1 MKRSLP
7 LFCFLALLCLPL
19 SVQADE
25 MFSFKVGY
33 QNLTPK
39 GQFAS
44 REGLQPNTVIDLEN
58 DFGIDEESDLVAEA
72 ALQIGSFRLSAG
84 YMPLKYSGSATLSRD
99 ITFNDK
105 PFLFGT
111 QATGSL
117 DVDLYDLG
125 LTWYLVNIDDMPVR
139 VQVGPELSIK
149 VFDGEASIVSQTTPA
164 LSEAV
169 SGTAPVPTL
178 GLRARVGLGDML
190 SLAAR
195 VGYVEY
201 NDNSFLD
208 ADGQVEFSPLPMFGI
223 FAGYRY
229 LDLEVDEGDLFV
241 DATFDGP
248 YGGLLVRF

>member
-7 LFCFLALLCLPL
+7 LFCFIALLCLPL

-25 MFSFKVGY
+25 MLSIKVGY
-33 QNLTPK
+33 QNLTPS

-44 REGLQPNTVIDLEN
+44 REGLVNTVIDLEN
-58 DFGIDEESDLVAEA
+58 DFGIDEEAELVAEA
-72 ALQIGSFRLSAG
+72 AVQLGAFRLSAG
-84 YMPLKYSGSATLSRD
+84 YMPLNYSGTSTLARS
-99 ITFNDK
+99 ITFNGRT
-105 PFLFGT
+105 FNAT
-111 QATGSL
+111 EQATGSL

-125 LTWYLVNIDDMPVR
+125 LTWYLLNIDDMPVR

-149 VFDGEASIVSQTTPA
+149 VFDGEASIVSQTTG

>member
-1 MKRSLP
+1 MLRKLP
-7 LFCFLALLCLPL
+7 LLCFALLLALPL
-19 SVQADE
+19 GAAADE
-25 MFSFKVGY
+25 MVSLKVGY
-33 QNLTPK
+33 QSLTPK

-44 REGLQPNTVIDLEN
+44 REGVVNTVIDLEN
-58 DFGIDEESDLVAEA
+58 DFGFDEEAELIAEA
-72 ALQIGSFRLSAG
+72 AVQFGDFRLSAG
-84 YMPLKYSGSATLSRD
+84 YMPLNYSGTSTLTRQ
-99 ITFNDK
+99 IVFNGQ
-105 PFLFGT
+105 PFNINE

-117 DVDLYDLG
+117 DVDLFDLG
-125 LTWYLVNIDDMPVR
+125 LTWYLINTDDLPVR
-139 VQVGPELSIK
+139 LQVGPELSVK
-149 VFDGEASIVSQTTPA
+149 VFDGDASIVSQTTG
-164 LSEAV
+164 LSESV

-190 SLAAR
+190 SLVGR

-208 ADGQVEFSPLPMFGI
+208 ADGQVEFSPIPMFGI
-223 FAGYRY
+223 YAGYRY

>member
-1 MKRSLP
+1 MLRKMPLLCFALLLALP
-7 LFCFLALLCLPL
+7 LGAA
-19 SVQADE
+19 ADE
-25 MFSFKVGY
+25 MVSLKVGY
-33 QNLTPK
+33 QSLTPK

-44 REGLQPNTVIDLEN
+44 REGVVNTLIDLEN
-58 DFGIDEESDLVAEA
+58 DFGFDEEAELIAEA
-72 ALQIGSFRLSAG
+72 AVQLGAFRLSAG
-84 YMPLKYSGSATLSRD
+84 YMPLKFSGTTSAQRT
-99 ITFNDK
+99 IEFGGQTFTASD
-105 PFLFGT
+105 
-111 QATGSL
+111 QAVGSL
-117 DVDLYDLG
+117 DVDLFDLG
-125 LTWYLVNIDDMPVR
+125 LTWYLINTDDLPVR
-139 VQVGPELSIK
+139 LQVGPELSIK
-149 VFDGEASIVSQTTPA
+149 VFDGDASVVSRTDPT
-164 LSEAV
+164 LNERV

-190 SLAAR
+190 SLVGR

>member
-1 MKRSLP
+1 MLRKLP
-7 LFCFLALLCLPL
+7 LFCFALLLALPL
-19 SVQADE
+19 GAAADE
-25 MFSFKVGY
+25 MVSLKVGY
-33 QNLTPK
+33 QSLTPK

-44 REGLQPNTVIDLEN
+44 REGVVNTVIDLEN
-58 DFGIDEESDLVAEA
+58 DFGFDEEAELIAEA
-72 ALQIGSFRLSAG
+72 AVQFGDFRLSAG
-84 YMPLKYSGSATLSRD
+84 YMPLNYSGTSTLTRP
-99 ITFNDK
+99 IVFNGQ
-105 PFLFGT
+105 PFNINE

-117 DVDLYDLG
+117 DVDLFDLG
-125 LTWYLVNIDDMPVR
+125 LTWYLINTDDLPVR
-139 VQVGPELSIK
+139 LQVGPELSVK
-149 VFDGEASIVSQTTPA
+149 VFDGDASIVSQTTG
-164 LSEAV
+164 LSESV

-190 SLAAR
+190 SLVGR

-208 ADGQVEFSPLPMFGI
+208 ADGQVEFSPIPMFGI
-223 FAGYRY
+223 YAGYRY

>member
-1 MKRSLP
+1 MLRKLP
-7 LFCFLALLCLPL
+7 LLCFALLLALPL
-19 SVQADE
+19 GAAADE
-25 MFSFKVGY
+25 MVSLKVGY
-33 QNLTPK
+33 QSLTPK

-44 REGLQPNTVIDLEN
+44 REGVVNTVIDLEN
-58 DFGIDEESDLVAEA
+58 DFGFDEEAELIAEA
-72 ALQIGSFRLSAG
+72 AVQFGDFRLSAG
-84 YMPLKYSGSATLSRD
+84 YMPLNYSGTSTLTRS
-99 ITFNDK
+99 IVFNGQ
-105 PFLFGT
+105 PFNINE

-117 DVDLYDLG
+117 DVDLFDLG
-125 LTWYLVNIDDMPVR
+125 LTWYLINTDDLPVR
-139 VQVGPELSIK
+139 LQVGPELSVK
-149 VFDGEASIVSQTTPA
+149 VFDGDASIVSQTTG
-164 LSEAV
+164 LSESV

-190 SLAAR
+190 SLVGR

-208 ADGQVEFSPLPMFGI
+208 ADGQVEFSPIPMFGI
-223 FAGYRY
+223 YAGYRY

>member
-1 MKRSLP
+1 MLRKLP
-7 LFCFLALLCLPL
+7 LLCFILLLGLPL
-19 SVQADE
+19 GASADE
-25 MFSFKVGY
+25 MVSLKVGY
-33 QNLTPK
+33 QSLTPK

-44 REGLQPNTVIDLEN
+44 REGVVNTVIDLEN
-58 DFGIDEESDLVAEA
+58 DFGFDEEAELIAEA
-72 ALQIGSFRLSAG
+72 VVQFGAFRLSAG
-84 YMPLKYSGSATLSRD
+84 YMPLNYSGTSTLTRQ
-99 ITFNDK
+99 IVFNGQS
-105 PFLFGT
+105 FNINE

-117 DVDLYDLG
+117 DVDLFDLG
-125 LTWYLVNIDDMPVR
+125 LTWYLINTDDLPVR
-139 VQVGPELSIK
+139 LQVGPELSIK
-149 VFDGEASIVSQTTPA
+149 VFDGDASIVSQTTG
-164 LSEAV
+164 LSESV

-190 SLAAR
+190 SLVGR
-195 VGYVEY
+195 VGYMEY

>member
-1 MKRSLP
+1 MLRKLP
-7 LFCFLALLCLPL
+7 LLCFVLLLALPL
-19 SVQADE
+19 GASADE
-25 MFSFKVGY
+25 MLSLKVGY
-33 QNLTPK
+33 QNLTPS

-44 REGLQPNTVIDLEN
+44 REGLVNTVIDLEN
-58 DFGIDEESDLVAEA
+58 DFGIEEEAELVAEA
-72 ALQIGSFRLSAG
+72 ALQLGAFRLSAG
-84 YMPLKYSGSATLSRD
+84 YMPLNYSGTSTLTRS
-99 ITFNDK
+99 ITFNGRT
-105 PFLFGT
+105 FNASE

-117 DVDLYDLG
+117 DVDLFDLG
-125 LTWYLVNIDDMPVR
+125 LTWYLINIDDLPVR
-139 VQVGPELSIK
+139 VQLGPELSVK
-149 VFDGEASIVSQTTPA
+149 VFDGDASIVSQTTG

-178 GLRARVGLGDML
+178 GLRARVGLADML
-190 SLAAR
+190 SLSGR

-208 ADGQVEFSPLPMFGI
+208 ADGQVEFSPIPMFGI

>member
-1 MKRSLP
+1 MRRKLP
-7 LFCFLALLCLPL
+7 LLCFVLLLALPL
-19 SVQADE
+19 GAGADE
-25 MFSFKVGY
+25 MLSLKVGY

-44 REGLQPNTVIDLEN
+44 REGLRPPTKIDLEN
-58 DFGIDEESDLVAEA
+58 DFGFDEEAELIAEA
-72 ALQIGSFRLSAG
+72 AVQLGAFRLSAG
-84 YMPLKYSGSATLSRD
+84 YMPLRFSGTSTLSQP
-99 ITFNDK
+99 ITFNDETF
-105 PFLFGT
+105 PLGT

-125 LTWYLVNIDDMPVR
+125 LTWYLINIDDLPVR
-139 VQVGPELSIK
+139 VQLGPELAVK
-149 VFDGEASIVSQTTPA
+149 VFDGEASIVSRTTG

-178 GLRARVGLGDML
+178 GLRARIGLGDML
-190 SLAAR
+190 SLVGR

>member
-7 LFCFLALLCLPL
+7 LLCFVALFCLPL
-19 SVQADE
+19 SAQADE
-25 MFSFKVGY
+25 LLSLKVGY
-33 QNLTPK
+33 QNLTPS

-44 REGLQPNTVIDLEN
+44 RDGLVNTVIDLEN
-58 DFGIDEESDLVAEA
+58 DFGMDEEAEVIAEA
-72 ALQIGSFRLSAG
+72 ALQLGDFRLSAG
-84 YMPLKYSGSATLSRD
+84 YMPLKFSGTSTLDRN
-99 ITFNDK
+99 ITFNGRT
-105 PFLFGT
+105 FT
-111 QATGSL
+111 ATEQATGSM

-125 LTWYLVNIDDMPVR
+125 LTWYLINTDDLPVR
-139 VQVGPELSIK
+139 LQIGPELSVK
-149 VFDGEASIVSQTTPA
+149 VFDGEASIVSQTTG

-169 SGTAPVPTL
+169 SGTAPLPTI
-178 GLRARVGLGDML
+178 GLRARVGLADML
-190 SLAAR
+190 AVVGR

-208 ADGQVEFSPLPMFGI
+208 ADAQVEFSPLPMFGI

>member
-1 MKRSLP
+1 MLRKLP
-7 LFCFLALLCLPL
+7 LFCFALLLALPL
-19 SVQADE
+19 GAAADE
-25 MFSFKVGY
+25 MVSLKVGY
-33 QNLTPK
+33 QSLTPK

-44 REGLQPNTVIDLEN
+44 REGVVNTVIDLEN
-58 DFGIDEESDLVAEA
+58 DFGFDEEAELIAEA
-72 ALQIGSFRLSAG
+72 AVQFGAFRLSAG
-84 YMPLKYSGSATLSRD
+84 YMPLNYSGTSTLTRS
-99 ITFNDK
+99 IVFNGQS
-105 PFLFGT
+105 FNINE

-117 DVDLYDLG
+117 DVDLFDLG
-125 LTWYLVNIDDMPVR
+125 LTWYLINTDDLPVR
-139 VQVGPELSIK
+139 LQVGPELSIK
-149 VFDGEASIVSQTTPA
+149 VFDGDASIVSQTTG
-164 LSEAV
+164 LSESV

-190 SLAAR
+190 SLVGR
-195 VGYVEY
+195 VGYMEY

>member
-1 MKRSLP
+1 MVSL
-7 LFCFLALLCLPL
+7 
-19 SVQADE
+19 
-25 MFSFKVGY
+25 KVGY
-33 QNLTPK
+33 QSLTPK

-44 REGLQPNTVIDLEN
+44 REGVVNTVIDLEN
-58 DFGIDEESDLVAEA
+58 DFGFDEEAELIAEA
-72 ALQIGSFRLSAG
+72 AVQFGDFRLSAG
-84 YMPLKYSGSATLSRD
+84 YMPLNYSGTSTLTRQ
-99 ITFNDK
+99 IVFNGQ
-105 PFLFGT
+105 PFNINE

-117 DVDLYDLG
+117 DVDLFDLG
-125 LTWYLVNIDDMPVR
+125 LTWYLINTDDLPVR
-139 VQVGPELSIK
+139 LQVGPELSVK
-149 VFDGEASIVSQTTPA
+149 VFDGDASIVSQTTG
-164 LSEAV
+164 LSESV

-190 SLAAR
+190 SLVGR

-208 ADGQVEFSPLPMFGI
+208 ADGQVEFSPIPMFGI
-223 FAGYRY
+223 YAGYRY

>member
-1 MKRSLP
+1 MLRKLP
-7 LFCFLALLCLPL
+7 LLCFVLLFALPL
-19 SVQADE
+19 GASADE
-25 MFSFKVGY
+25 MVSLKVGY

-44 REGLQPNTVIDLEN
+44 REGLLPPTKIDLEN
-58 DFGIDEESDLVAEA
+58 DFGFDEEAELIAEA
-72 ALQIGSFRLSAG
+72 ALQLGAFRLSAG
-84 YMPLKYSGSATLSRD
+84 YMPLKFSGTSTLSQP
-99 ITFNDK
+99 ITFNDET
-105 PFLFGT
+105 FELGT

-125 LTWYLVNIDDMPVR
+125 LTWYLLNIDDLPVR
-139 VQVGPELSIK
+139 VQLGPELSVK
-149 VFDGEASIVSQTTPA
+149 VFDGEASIVSQTTG

-178 GLRARVGLGDML
+178 GLRARVGLADML
-190 SLAAR
+190 SLSGR

-208 ADGQVEFSPLPMFGI
+208 ADGQVEFSPVPMFGI
-223 FAGYRY
+223 YAGYRY

-248 YGGLLVRF
+248 YGGFLVRF

>member
-1 MKRSLP
+1 MLRKLP
-7 LFCFLALLCLPL
+7 LLCFALLLALPL
-19 SVQADE
+19 GAAADE
-25 MFSFKVGY
+25 MVSLKVGY
-33 QNLTPK
+33 QSLTPK

-44 REGLQPNTVIDLEN
+44 REGVVNTVIDLEN
-58 DFGIDEESDLVAEA
+58 DFGFDEEAELIAEA
-72 ALQIGSFRLSAG
+72 AVQFGDFRLSAG
-84 YMPLKYSGSATLSRD
+84 YMPLNYSGTSTLTRS
-99 ITFNDK
+99 IVFNGQ
-105 PFLFGT
+105 PFNINE

-117 DVDLYDLG
+117 DVDLFDLG
-125 LTWYLVNIDDMPVR
+125 LTWYLINTDDLPVR
-139 VQVGPELSIK
+139 LQVGPELSVK
-149 VFDGEASIVSQTTPA
+149 VFDGDASIVSQTTG
-164 LSEAV
+164 LSESV

-190 SLAAR
+190 SLVGR